1 MEGSGVEWYDYGARM
16 YDPQVGRWH
25 VIDPEAGDFEQYSPY
40 NYALNDPVINIDPD
54 GKRSERITS
63 TFVNPDGEIL
73 DHRDDGDSQ
82 IYFVENPT
90 KWDGSKDNLPVLGYE
105 IPGHKYVKGEKVQI
119 NLPLPIPMSG
129 AIETDNTIESIF
141 FPALKLG
148 RILKLG
154 RGSKLLWGFWDDYVK
169 IYYQGRVYAK
179 IGRRLYPK
187 HAVERMAPR
196 AWGKLLA
203 KLELKVEVFLV
214 SLLRKPFRR
223 VFRKL

>member
-119 NLPLPIPMSG
+119 NLPLKP
-129 AIETDNTIESIF
+129 TILLKVSF
-141 FPALKLG
+141 F
-148 RILKLG
+148 
-154 RGSKLLWGFWDDYVK
+154 LLSNWAEFLNSAEVRSFYGVFGMITLRYIIK
-169 IYYQGRVYAK
+169 
-179 IGRRLYPK
+179 
-187 HAVERMAPR
+187 VECMR
-196 AWGKLLA
+196 
-203 KLELKVEVFLV
+203 KLEDACTLNMQ
-214 SLLRKPFRR
+214 LREWHQE
-223 VFRKL
+223 LGESCWQSWS